1 MATHRPVV
9 SIYKWDDPTEKSG
22 TMLMPH
28 VLAAPLRPDWVRIV
42 HKNMSKNRRQPVSVG
57 SKVGYETAAASWGTG
72 RAVARVPRVHG
83 GGTHR
88 AGQGA
93 FGNMCRGGGRF
104 SPTKTWRRWHRRIN
118 MKEKRNA
125 VVTAL
130 AATALPP
137 LVMARGHRIDEVA
150 ELPLVVTDDMEKM
163 TRTRPSVI
171 GLERLG
177 LKEELTK
184 IINSKTLRA
193 GKGKARN
200 RRHRMRTGPMII
212 YKEDN
217 GITRAFRNIPGVETA
232 SVTRLNLLKLAP
244 GGNFGRL
251 VIWTEGAFRHLSKMY
266 GTFKSAAPLKKNFHI
281 PRPQMENADIGRII
295 NSTEVQSVLRPKL
308 EAPKKFERK
317 KNALKNK
324 AEMLKLNPYVKPRA
338 TDEERAAKRKAKAQ
352 QSKEYN
358 KKHKKGDDTFWK
370 KLMKAFETKPVVE
383 EEGKE
388 EEE

>member
-9 SIYKWDDPTEKSG
+9 SIYKWDDPTEKAG

-28 VLAAPLRPDWVRIV
+28 VLCSPLRPDWVRIV
-42 HKNMSKNRRQPVSVG
+42 HKNMSKNSRVPVSVG
-57 SKVGYETAAASWGTG
+57 SKVGYETAASSWGTG
-72 RAVARVPRVHG
+72 RAVARVPRAPG

-104 SPTKTWRRWHRRIN
+104 SPTKTWRRWHRRVP

-130 AATALPP
+130 AASALVP
-137 LVMARGHRIDEVA
+137 LVMARGHRIDDVA

-163 TRTRPSVI
+163 TRTRPSVL

-177 LKEELTK
+177 LKKELNK
-184 IINSKTLRA
+184 VINSKVLRA

-200 RRHRMRTGPMII
+200 RRHRMRLGPMVV

-217 GITRAFRNIPGVETA
+217 GIVRAMRNIPGVETA
-232 SVTRLNLLKLAP
+232 SVSRLNLLKLAP

-251 VIWTEGAFRHLSKMY
+251 IVWTEGAFKHLRDMY
-266 GTFKSAAPLKKNFHI
+266 GTFKSAAPKKKNYFI
-281 PRPQMENADIGRII
+281 PRHTMENADISRII
-295 NSTEVQSVLRPKL
+295 NSTEVQSVLRPKM
-308 EAPKKFERK
+308 EAPKSFEPK
-317 KNALKNK
+317 KNPLRNK
-324 AEMLKLNPYVKPRA
+324 KEMLKLNPYVKARPTEA
-338 TDEERAAKRKAKAQ
+338 ERASKRKAKKEA
-352 QSKEYN
+352 SKEHN
-358 KKHKKGDDTFWK
+358 KKHKRGDDTFWK
-370 KLMKAFETKPVVE
+370 KLMRSFETKPVVE
-383 EEGKE
+383 EEKE
-388 EEE
+388 EE